1 MNRTLLP
8 GFQSGSCTYTAKG
21 KSEKE
26 QIINNSSGISVYEVV
41 ENAAHLS
48 DLIVGRVIFSLR
60 LCGDIRP
67 IADVRRL

>member
-1 MNRTLLP
+1 MAARFPVLLV
-8 GFQSGSCTYTAKG
+8 YKAKG

-26 QIINNSSGISVYEVV
+26 QIINNSGISVYEVV
-41 ENAAHLS
+41 ENTAHLS

>member
-1 MNRTLLP
+1 MAARFPVL
-8 GFQSGSCTYTAKG
+8 FAYKAKG

-26 QIINNSSGISVYEVV
+26 QIINNRGISVYEVV
-41 ENAAHLS
+41 ENTAHLS
-48 DLIVGRVIFSLR
+48 DLIVGHVTFSLR